1 MTEILRQIPDEV
13 LRAQREASD
22 PSTSAWVAANAG
34 SGKTHVLSQR
44 VIRLLLRGVEP
55 AKILCLTFTKAAA
68 ANMANQVFGTLAQ
81 WVALDDEALDGAIAQ
96 IEGRRPPAPSRARA
110 RRLFAEALETPG
122 GLKVQTIHAFC
133 TRLLHQ
139 FPFEADVA
147 ARFAVLEEF
156 AQRDL
161 LERLR
166 LEVLLEAAGAPE
178 SRLGRALT
186 AAITAGADKAF
197 GAAVEDMIG
206 KRDALIAWIERAG
219 GVEPAIAELSTTL
232 GAAPAETLE
241 SIERKMTQ
249 SPHLP
254 VAEWD
259 VVAARLA
266 TGSRSDCEQAVRLRT
281 AASMPAAA
289 RAQAYLSVFLTAKGE
304 PRNRI
309 VTATFA
315 AKHGELAGR
324 LDAEQARLAP
334 LVPQRR
340 GVLARDRTAAALT
353 VAEAVIRRYRREK
366 ENRGL
371 LDYDD
376 LIAKSLDL
384 LANVEAAWVHYKLD
398 LGIDHVLI
406 DEAQDTSPPQW
417 EIIRRLV
424 SEFTAG
430 EGVRSPQARSIF
442 AVGDEKQS
450 IFSFQGAAP
459 EKFADMARHF
469 AARHRDAELAFR
481 HCKFQFSF
489 RSGLNVLGAVDTVF
503 AGPGIFPSIT
513 SDADGVP
520 PHIAL
525 PGQAPGL
532 VEIWPPIEGAP
543 PPEIEAWDAPFD
555 EPSQSNPQ
563 AKLAE
568 RIAATIRIL
577 LDQGRSPGDVLVL
590 VRQRGALFE
599 AIIRALKNAAV
610 AVAGADRL
618 VLTEH
623 IAVMDLLVLAD
634 ALLHESDDLALAT
647 VLKSPL
653 FGFDDDQLFTLAWD
667 RRGTLRAA
675 LRAARDPL
683 GTAAAAKLERLAE
696 LARRKPPFGF
706 YARLLGGEGGRRQI
720 LARLGAEAADA
731 LDEFLNLALAYEG
744 TEAPS
749 LQGFVAFMRAAATE
763 VKRDMD
769 IVRDEVRVMTVHGAK
784 GLEAPIVIL
793 ADTTTRPTG
802 PRDPR
807 ILMLAPP
814 GAPAGAPDCLV
825 WAGTKDQD
833 VPVMAAARTRA
844 RTEAENEYRRLL
856 YVAMTRAA
864 EHLIVCGAH
873 GSNGKPTGCWFDLV
887 HDALAPNAMD
897 EPAIDGDGTVL
908 RWRKIAGARPTQL
921 PARRAPAPIEI
932 PAWLSR
938 TIEEA
943 PIRPRALSPSRALDA
958 ARSIA
963 RVSADPD
970 SMALL
975 RGRLAHRLMQSLPE
989 LPPERRAEAARRHLD
1004 RAATQWPA
1012 AERDRLIAEVV
1023 AVLDDP
1029 RFAALF
1035 GPGTRAEVPIRGRI
1049 ARLPRP
1055 PLPVS
1060 GQVDRLAVTE
1070 SSILIADYKTD
1081 RPAPCRPEDAPA
1093 AYVAQLAL
1101 YRAVLEKIYPGREV
1115 RAALLWTDSL
1125 ELMELSAAAL
1135 DAALAAVLSAQ
1146 VPPGFMAD
1154 LRKPAP

>member
-1 MTEILRQIPDEV
+1 MVLELTCGFERVMSELMQIPDDV
-13 LRAQREASD
+13 LRVQREASD
-22 PSTSAWVAANAG
+22 PSASAWVAANAG
-34 SGKTHVLSQR
+34 SGKTHVLAQR

-68 ANMANQVFGTLAQ
+68 ANMANQVFATLAQ
-81 WVALDDEALDGAIAQ
+81 WVALDDDKLDAAIAR
-96 IEGRRPPAPSRARA
+96 IEGRRPGAASRARA

-147 ARFAVLEEF
+147 ARFSVLEEF

-161 LERLR
+161 VERLR
-166 LEVLLEAAGAPE
+166 LEVLLEASAAPQ

-197 GAAVEDMIG
+197 GTVVEEMIA
-206 KRDALIAWIERAG
+206 KRDALIAWVERAG
-219 GVEPAIAELSTTL
+219 GVEAAIGELSRTL
-232 GAAPAETLE
+232 GITPADTLE
-241 SIERKMTQ
+241 SVELATTQ
-249 SPHLP
+249 SPHVPLTEWNA
-254 VAEWD
+254 VAKLLATGASRECD
-259 VVAARLA
+259 QAARLRA
-266 TGSRSDCEQAVRLRT
+266 
-281 AASMPAAA
+281 AASLPEAA

-304 PRNRI
+304 RRARV
-309 VTATFA
+309 VTRAFA

-324 LDAEQARLAP
+324 LDAEQARLVP
-334 LVPQRR
+334 LAVKRR
-340 GVLARDRTAAALT
+340 AVLARDRTAAALT
-353 VAEAVIRRYRREK
+353 IAEAVIRRYRREK

-376 LIAKSLDL
+376 LIEKSLAL

-424 SEFTAG
+424 AEFTAG
-430 EGVRSPQARSIF
+430 EGVHKPKTRSIF

-459 EKFADMARHF
+459 EKFADMARDF
-469 AARHRDAELAFR
+469 AGRHHGAELAFR

-489 RSGLNVLGAVDTVF
+489 RSGANVLGAVDTVF
-503 AGPGIFPSIT
+503 ARPEIFPSVT

-525 PGQAPGL
+525 PGKAPGL
-532 VEIWPPIEGAP
+532 VEIWPPIEAALA
-543 PPEIEAWDAPFD
+543 PEIEAWDAPFD

-563 AKLAE
+563 LKLAE

-577 LDQGRSPGDVLVL
+577 LREGRAPGDILVL
-590 VRQRGALFE
+590 VRQRGTLFE
-599 AIIRALKNAAV
+599 TIIRALKNVGV

-634 ALLHESDDLALAT
+634 AILHESDDLALAT

-653 FGFDDDQLFTLAWD
+653 FGFNDEQLFALAWN
-667 RRGTLRAA
+667 RRDTLRAA
-675 LRAARDPL
+675 LREATESLCAS
-683 GTAAAAKLERLAE
+683 AAAKLERLAE
-696 LARRKPPFGF
+696 LTRREPPFGF
-706 YARLLGGEGGRRQI
+706 YARLLGAEGGRRQI

-731 LDEFLNLALAYEG
+731 LDEFLNLALAYER

-784 GLEAPIVIL
+784 GLEAPVVIL
-793 ADTTTRPTG
+793 GDTTTRPTG

-807 ILMLAPP
+807 ILPLALP
-814 GAPAGAPDCLV
+814 GAPSGAPDCLV
-825 WAGTKDQD
+825 WAGAKDHD
-833 VPVMAAARTRA
+833 VPPMPAARERA
-844 RTEAENEYRRLL
+844 RREAQDEYRRLL

-873 GSNGKPTGCWFDLV
+873 GTNGKPAGCWYDLV
-887 HDALAPNAMD
+887 RDALAPTATD

-908 RWRKIAGARPTQL
+908 RWRKIAGGMPMRTAPRPE
-921 PARRAPAPIEI
+921 PEPIEI
-932 PAWLSR
+932 PAWLSPMVE
-938 TIEEA
+938 TA
-943 PIRPRALSPSRALDA
+943 PVLPRALSPSRALEPA
-958 ARSIA
+958 VSIA
-963 RVSADPD
+963 REQTGPESK
-970 SMALL
+970 ALL
-975 RGRLAHRLMQSLPE
+975 RGQLVHRLMQSLPE
-989 LPPERRAEAARRHLD
+989 LPPERRAEAARRHLN
-1004 RAATQWPA
+1004 RAATAWEE
-1012 AERDRLIAEVV
+1012 AERDRLLAQVL
-1023 AVLDDP
+1023 AVLGDA
-1029 RFAALF
+1029 RFAPLF

-1049 ARLPRP
+1049 RCVTGA
-1055 PLPVS
+1055 PLLVS
-1060 GQVDRLAVTE
+1060 GQVDRLAVTDP
-1070 SSILIADYKTD
+1070 SVLIADYKTD
-1081 RPAPCRPEDAPA
+1081 RPAPRGPEGAPA

-1101 YRAVLEKIYPGREV
+1101 YRAVLGKIYPARQV
-1115 RAALLWTDSL
+1115 RAVLLWTDSL
-1125 ELMELSAAAL
+1125 ALMELSAPAL
-1135 DAALAAVLSAQ
+1135 DMALTAVLNA
-1146 VPPGFMAD
+1146 
-1154 LRKPAP
+1154 

>member
-1 MTEILRQIPDEV
+1 MTEILRQIPEDV
-13 LRAQREASD
+13 LRVQREASD
-22 PSTSAWVAANAG
+22 PCASAWVAANAG
-34 SGKTHVLSQR
+34 SGKTHVLAQR
-44 VIRLLLRGVEP
+44 VVRLLLRRVEP

-68 ANMANQVFGTLAQ
+68 ANMANQVFATLAQ
-81 WVALDDEALDGAIAQ
+81 WVALDDEKLDGAIAE
-96 IEGRRPPAPSRARA
+96 IEGRRPLPPSRARA

-147 ARFAVLEEF
+147 ARFSVLEEF

-166 LEVLLEAAGAPE
+166 LEVLLKAAGAPE
-178 SRLGRALT
+178 SPLGRALA

-197 GAAVEDMIG
+197 GAAVEDLIE

-219 GVEPAIAELSTTL
+219 GVEPAIAELSAAL
-232 GAAPAETLE
+232 GVAPAETLE
-241 SIERKMTQ
+241 TIELKMTQ

-254 VAEWD
+254 VAEWHAIATLLAAGSKRECD
-259 VVAARLA
+259 QAARL
-266 TGSRSDCEQAVRLRT
+266 R
-281 AASMPAAA
+281 AAAGMPAAA
-289 RAQAYLSVFLTAKGE
+289 RAPTYLSVFLTAKGE

-309 VTATFA
+309 VTGAFA

-324 LDAEQARLAP
+324 LDAEQARLEP
-334 LVPQRR
+334 LVLQRR
-340 GVLARDRTAAALT
+340 AVLARDRTAAALT

-376 LIAKSLDL
+376 LIAKSLNL

-430 EGVRSPQARSIF
+430 EGVRQPQTRSIF

-489 RSGLNVLGAVDTVF
+489 RSGTNVLGAVDTVF
-503 AGPGIFPSIT
+503 AAPEIFPSIT

-525 PGQAPGL
+525 PGKAPGL
-532 VEIWPPIEGAP
+532 VEIWPPIAAAP

-653 FGFDDDQLFTLAWD
+653 FGLDEDQLFTLAWG
-667 RRGTLRAA
+667 RGGTLRAA
-675 LRAARDPL
+675 LREAKNPPCA
-683 GTAAAAKLERLAE
+683 AAAAKLERLADV
-696 LARRKPPFGF
+696 ARREPPFDF

-807 ILMLAPP
+807 ILMLPPP
-814 GAPAGAPDCLV
+814 GAPAGAADCLV
-825 WAGTKDQD
+825 WAGAKDHD
-833 VPVMAAARTRA
+833 VPAMAAARGRA

-873 GSNGKPTGCWFDLV
+873 GANGKPAGCWFDLV
-887 HDALAPNAMD
+887 HDALAPNATD

-908 RWRKIAGARPTQL
+908 RWRKIAGGMPTRP
-921 PARRAPAPIEI
+921 PPHREPEPIEI
-932 PAWLSR
+932 PVWLSR
-938 TIEEA
+938 TMEEA
-943 PIRPRALSPSRALDA
+943 PIRPPALSPSRALKPADSSP
-958 ARSIA
+958 RGST
-963 RVSADPD
+963 DPD
-970 SMALL
+970 SQALL
-975 RGRLAHRLMQSLPE
+975 RGRLAHRLMQSLPDVA
-989 LPPERRAEAARRHLD
+989 LERRAEVARRHLD
-1004 RAATQWPA
+1004 RVATQWA
-1012 AERDRLIAEVV
+1012 EAERDRLIAEVL
-1023 AVLDDP
+1023 AILGDP
-1029 RFAALF
+1029 RFAVLF

-1049 ARLPRP
+1049 ARVARA
-1055 PLPVS
+1055 PLLVS

-1070 SSILIADYKTD
+1070 GSILIADYKTD
-1081 RPAPCRPEDAPA
+1081 RPAPRRPEDALP

-1125 ELMELSAAAL
+1125 DLAEVSASAL
-1135 DAALAAVLSAQ
+1135 DAALAAALKA
-1146 VPPGFMAD
+1146 
-1154 LRKPAP
+1154 